1 MPKNNIAGEVFRVEW
16 TELDYSKHS
25 HKDTVSQITGLLLDL
40 YLAHGDIHFYNQDAE
55 ILIEDIYMTK
65 IISCNSY
72 MLHSLLI

>member
-40 YLAHGDIHFYNQDAE
+40 YL
-55 ILIEDIYMTK
+55 T
-65 IISCNSY
+65 
-72 MLHSLLI
+72 LLIFVFISKMQKYLEKISI